1 MRRIAHISIL
11 LIALTTSVFAQ
22 VQFNIAFELPS
33 YEYVHGVVQ
42 DVNGDYVISGTS
54 GSYQDQ
60 TNAEAFLFR
69 VDSLGAWKWMKYY
82 GTDQVDNGQNLA
94 LMDNGD
100 LGICG
105 YSDGNRPNDYDI
117 FLIRTNNNGDEQ
129 WMKFYGGDSWDIA
142 NQVKKTSDDGF
153 IVAGKT
159 FSYGNGGADA
169 YLIRADANGDTL
181 WTRTF
186 GGPDDDEFNSVVATL
201 DGGFVAI
208 GYTETNT
215 YGMKDAY
222 LVKVDQNGNEL
233 WEKHFGGIR
242 DDIGHSIDET
252 AVGELIW
259 TGEDRSDA
267 ASNGNSDMAV
277 YRLTA
282 DGDSIHSTVQTSY
295 GGGSFDEIPY
305 VIHPTADNGY
315 ITAGFTEGFW
325 VDMNDFMLMRTNDQ
339 CVFSWAKIY
348 SCIAFT
354 EEVVGDMIVASDG
367 GYLVANST
375 THGEGPSNIQLVKT
389 DINGDGISSDCVTG
403 IDDIEVGEMVF
414 SYYPNPS
421 QENLN
426 ITLESTENKS
436 EKGVL
441 RLIDSSGRQVLSDRA
456 LVQNQVNR
464 IDINDLKSGL
474 YYLHI
479 SIGDDT
485 AGRAFI
491 KN

>member
-1 MRRIAHISIL
+1 MSRIVFISFL
-11 LIALTTSVFAQ
+11 LFNLWTSALSQ

-42 DVNGDYVISGTS
+42 DINGDYIVSGTS
-54 GSYQDQ
+54 GSLQDQ
-60 TNAEAFLFR
+60 TNAQAFLFR
-69 VDSLGAWKWMKYY
+69 VDSLGGWKWMKYY

-117 FLIRTNNNGDEQ
+117 FLIRTNNNGDEL

-159 FSYGNGGADA
+159 FSFGNGGSDA
-169 YLIRADANGDTL
+169 YLIRTDSDGDTL

-186 GGPDDDEFNSVVATL
+186 GGPDDDEFHSVVPTM

-222 LVKVDQNGNEL
+222 LVKVDQNGNHL
-233 WEKHFGGIR
+233 WDKHFGGFR

-252 AVGELIW
+252 AIGDLIW
-259 TGEDRSDA
+259 TGEDHSDPG
-267 ASNGNSDMAV
+267 SNGNSDMAV

-282 DGDSIHSTVQTSY
+282 DGDSIHSSVQTNY
-295 GGGSFDEIPY
+295 GGGMFDEIPY
-305 VIHPTADNGY
+305 VIHPTTDNGY
-315 ITAGFTEGFW
+315 ITAGFTQGFW
-325 VDMNDFMLMRTNDQ
+325 VDMNDFMLMRTNDNCQ
-339 CVFSWAKIY
+339 FSWAKIY

-354 EEVVGDMIVASDG
+354 EEVVGDMIVAADG
-367 GYLVANST
+367 GFLVANST
-375 THGEGPSNIQLVKT
+375 THGNGPSNIQLVKT
-389 DINGDGISSDCVTG
+389 DSNADGISVDCVTG
-403 IDDIEVGEMVF
+403 VEDIESGNMVF
-414 SYYPNPS
+414 SYYPNPT
-421 QENLN
+421 QDFLN
-426 ITLESTENKS
+426 ITLQSTENKG
-436 EKGVL
+436 EQGMIRV
-441 RLIDSSGRQVLSDRA
+441 IDSAGRQVLSDRS
-456 LVQNQVNR
+456 LKQNQVNS
-464 IDINDLKSGL
+464 IDLDGLKSGL

-479 SIGDDT
+479 SIGGET
-485 AGRAFI
+485 AGRAFV

>member
-1 MRRIAHISIL
+1 MRRITLISFIL
-11 LIALTTSVFAQ
+11 FSFGSALSQ

-60 TNAEAFLFR
+60 TNAQAFLFR

-82 GTDQVDNGQNLA
+82 GTNQVDNGQNVA
-94 LMDNGD
+94 LMNNGD

-105 YSDGNRPNDYDI
+105 YSDGNQPNDYDI
-117 FLIRTNNNGDEQ
+117 FIIRTNNNGDEL

-159 FSYGNGGADA
+159 FSYGNGAADA
-169 YLIRADANGDTL
+169 YLIRTDSDGDTL

-186 GGPDDDEFNSVVATL
+186 GGTGDDEFNSVVPTM

-222 LVKVDQNGNEL
+222 LVKVDQDGNYL
-233 WEKHFGGIR
+233 WDRHFGGIR

-252 AVGELIW
+252 AIGQLIW
-259 TGEDRSDA
+259 TGEDHSDV

-277 YRLTA
+277 YRLSA
-282 DGDSIHSTVQTSY
+282 DGDSIHSEVQVNY
-295 GGGSFDEIPY
+295 GGGSFNEIPY
-305 VIHPTADNGY
+305 VIHPTVDNHY
-315 ITAGFTEGFW
+315 VVAGFTEGFW
-325 VDMNDFMLMRTNDQ
+325 LDDNDFILMRTNSH
-339 CVFSWAKIY
+339 CAFSSALIY
-348 SCIAFT
+348 SCVQFT
-354 EEVVGDMIVASDG
+354 EEVVGDMIVTADG

-375 THGEGPSNIQLVKT
+375 THGDGPMNIQIVKT
-389 DINGDGISSDCVTG
+389 DINGVAVSGDCITG
-403 IDDIEVGEMVF
+403 LEDFDLAEMEF
-414 SYYPNPS
+414 SYYPNPAND
-421 QENLN
+421 ELN
-426 ITLESTENKS
+426 VTLRSTDNNED
-436 EKGVL
+436 GIL
-441 RLIDSSGRQVLSDRA
+441 RVMDSSGRITISGQRLK
-456 LVQNQVNR
+456 QNQVNKL
-464 IDINDLKSGL
+464 DIADLQAGF

-479 SIGDDT
+479 SIGNTT
-485 AGRAFI
+485 AGRVFI